1 MKIMKHIFIKRCIGV
16 LLTLCFTI
24 AAQAQQM
31 LTGKVVDSATG
42 EEIIGASVTEVDA
55 TGRIIT
61 AAVTNMDGD
70 FSLSIK
76 NAKNKLSVSYIGYK
90 AQKLA
95 IGAKTSFQIKLVDE
109 SRAVDEVVVTARK
122 RASGESGFNTS
133 QRELSMAVGNL
144 KMSDLEGTSMT
155 SAEDALQG
163 RISGLDIVG
172 SGVPGS
178 GSQMRIRGTSTI
190 TGNTQPLVV
199 VNGVPFSGDID
210 SSFDFSSANDE
221 EYADL
226 LNVNVDDIEE
236 ITVLKDAAS
245 TAMWGSKGA
254 NGVLLITTKKGAR
267 GKTRLSYSYKFS
279 GQTQPKGMDML
290 NGDDYTMLMKQ
301 AFFNRTLGSKES
313 YDDYSF
319 DELNYNYTG
328 FAQAYNYDKNT
339 DWVDAVT
346 QHGWTHDHYLTVSG
360 GGDRANYRLSGGY
373 YDRTGTNLKQE
384 YQRYS
389 SRLQLEYNVSQRIKV
404 TSEMQFTYSV
414 NDKNYQSLLDIAYK
428 KMPNMSIYEYDAEGN
443 NTGRYFNITP
453 GQGIGDTSGKFDS
466 RQRNLMNPVALGN
479 LAKNEVK
486 GYRVVPKIQ
495 LQYDIFDPEKIYL
508 RYNGW
513 VAIDMNHERTEK
525 YLPSEVVFNASNNY
539 GTTNE
544 VTNQMS
550 DKRTVATENSLTWQ
564 SRFKNAKMHNLQA
577 QFKMQTSTSTSTTQ
591 LITSR
596 GLPSSSITDATANG
610 QIASTQNANSQ
621 DHSVSWM
628 GRLHYVFNERYIFDA
643 NYRIDG
649 STQFGSANRYGK
661 FPGVAAKWLIS
672 DEPLFKK
679 AFGDKVVTLLAFRP
693 SWGIS
698 GRQPGKNYLQ
708 YSLLSTDS
716 YGYMDMSA
724 VYPTRIRLDGL
735 KWEKVTSMNWGA
747 DLELWNG
754 KIAVN
759 FDYYHKRTNDL
770 LFSNISIPSTSGFA
784 TLSYKN
790 VGTLDND
797 GWEVTVNFNKIIQ
810 TKKFSMDFNFNLA
823 SNKNK
828 IVDLN
833 ESVLNNYNNVES
845 FGNGYYATRLQVGN
859 SFGSIYGFKYKGV
872 YAYGFDNLEKAQAE
886 GKTCPVARDMNGNI
900 MYNYD
905 GSVKPMY
912 YYYNSTKY
920 QFKGGDA
927 IYEDQNGDGSIDQ
940 YDVVYLGNCN
950 PKLSGGWGLT
960 LRYDKFSVNF
970 FCNFRYGNKIINKA
984 RMDAENMYYAYNQCS
999 TVNWRWRKEGD
1010 VTNVP
1015 RAVYQQGYNWLGSDR
1030 YVEDGSFMRMKYIT
1044 FRYTFPT
1051 TWTKS
1056 LGMSRV
1062 SAYFTINNLFCL
1074 TKYSGA
1080 DPEINSNTAT
1090 GVVTDNSTTPRSK
1103 DWTLGLSVNF

>member
-1 MKIMKHIFIKRCIGV
+1 
-16 LLTLCFTI
+16 
-24 AAQAQQM
+24 
-31 LTGKVVDSATG
+31 
-42 EEIIGASVTEVDA
+42 
-55 TGRIIT
+55 
-61 AAVTNMDGD
+61 
-70 FSLSIK
+70 
-76 NAKNKLSVSYIGYK
+76 
-90 AQKLA
+90 
-95 IGAKTSFQIKLVDE
+95 
-109 SRAVDEVVVTARK
+109 
-122 RASGESGFNTS
+122 
-133 QRELSMAVGNL
+133 
-144 KMSDLEGTSMT
+144 
-155 SAEDALQG
+155 
-163 RISGLDIVG
+163 
-172 SGVPGS
+172 
-178 GSQMRIRGTSTI
+178 
-190 TGNTQPLVV
+190 
-199 VNGVPFSGDID
+199 
-210 SSFDFSSANDE
+210 
-221 EYADL
+221 
-226 LNVNVDDIEE
+226 
-236 ITVLKDAAS
+236 
-245 TAMWGSKGA
+245 
-254 NGVLLITTKKGAR
+254 
-267 GKTRLSYSYKFS
+267 
-279 GQTQPKGMDML
+279 
-290 NGDDYTMLMKQ
+290 
-301 AFFNRTLGSKES
+301 
-313 YDDYSF
+313 
-319 DELNYNYTG
+319 
-328 FAQAYNYDKNT
+328 
-339 DWVDAVT
+339 
-346 QHGWTHDHYLTVSG
+346 
-360 GGDRANYRLSGGY
+360 
-373 YDRTGTNLKQE
+373 
-384 YQRYS
+384 
-389 SRLQLEYNVSQRIKV
+389 
-404 TSEMQFTYSV
+404 
-414 NDKNYQSLLDIAYK
+414 
-428 KMPNMSIYEYDAEGN
+428 
-443 NTGRYFNITP
+443 
-453 GQGIGDTSGKFDS
+453 
-466 RQRNLMNPVALGN
+466 
-479 LAKNEVK
+479 
-486 GYRVVPKIQ
+486 
-495 LQYDIFDPEKIYL
+495 
-508 RYNGW
+508 
-513 VAIDMNHERTEK
+513 MNHERTEK

-550 DKRTVATENSLTWQ
+550 DKRTIATENSLTWQ

-577 QFKMQTSTSTSTTQ
+577 QLKMQTSTSTSTTQ

-596 GLPSSSITDATANG
+596 GLPSSSITDATADG

-754 KIAVN
+754 KVAIN
-759 FDYYHKRTNDL
+759 FDLYHKRTNDL

-905 GSVKPMY
+905 GTVKPMY

-920 QFKGGDA
+920 QFQGGDA

>member
-1 MKIMKHIFIKRCIGV
+1 M
-16 LLTLCFTI
+16 
-24 AAQAQQM
+24 
-31 LTGKVVDSATG
+31 
-42 EEIIGASVTEVDA
+42 
-55 TGRIIT
+55 
-61 AAVTNMDGD
+61 
-70 FSLSIK
+70 
-76 NAKNKLSVSYIGYK
+76 
-90 AQKLA
+90 
-95 IGAKTSFQIKLVDE
+95 
-109 SRAVDEVVVTARK
+109 
-122 RASGESGFNTS
+122 
-133 QRELSMAVGNL
+133 
-144 KMSDLEGTSMT
+144 
-155 SAEDALQG
+155 
-163 RISGLDIVG
+163 
-172 SGVPGS
+172 
-178 GSQMRIRGTSTI
+178 
-190 TGNTQPLVV
+190 
-199 VNGVPFSGDID
+199 
-210 SSFDFSSANDE
+210 
-221 EYADL
+221 
-226 LNVNVDDIEE
+226 
-236 ITVLKDAAS
+236 
-245 TAMWGSKGA
+245 
-254 NGVLLITTKKGAR
+254 
-267 GKTRLSYSYKFS
+267 
-279 GQTQPKGMDML
+279 
-290 NGDDYTMLMKQ
+290 
-301 AFFNRTLGSKES
+301 
-313 YDDYSF
+313 
-319 DELNYNYTG
+319 
-328 FAQAYNYDKNT
+328 
-339 DWVDAVT
+339 
-346 QHGWTHDHYLTVSG
+346 
-360 GGDRANYRLSGGY
+360 
-373 YDRTGTNLKQE
+373 
-384 YQRYS
+384 
-389 SRLQLEYNVSQRIKV
+389 
-404 TSEMQFTYSV
+404 
-414 NDKNYQSLLDIAYK
+414 
-428 KMPNMSIYEYDAEGN
+428 
-443 NTGRYFNITP
+443 
-453 GQGIGDTSGKFDS
+453 
-466 RQRNLMNPVALGN
+466 
-479 LAKNEVK
+479 
-486 GYRVVPKIQ
+486 
-495 LQYDIFDPEKIYL
+495 
-508 RYNGW
+508 
-513 VAIDMNHERTEK
+513 
-525 YLPSEVVFNASNNY
+525 
-539 GTTNE
+539 
-544 VTNQMS
+544 
-550 DKRTVATENSLTWQ
+550 
-564 SRFKNAKMHNLQA
+564 
-577 QFKMQTSTSTSTTQ
+577 
-591 LITSR
+591 
-596 GLPSSSITDATANG
+596 
-610 QIASTQNANSQ
+610 
-621 DHSVSWM
+621 
-628 GRLHYVFNERYIFDA
+628 FNERYIFDA

-698 GRQPGKNYLQ
+698 GRQPGRNYLQ

-833 ESVLNNYNNVES
+833 ESVLNNYNNVET
-845 FGNGYYATRLQVGN
+845 FGNGSYATRLQVGN

-905 GSVKPMY
+905 GTVKPMY

-920 QFKGGDA
+920 QFQGGDA